1 MKRTP
6 LMILAAVLAA
16 LMISGTLAGCGKPAG
31 GNEDITTVAATVDTA
46 ATEESTPEETKLQ
59 PDLADFVWN
68 RDFRILG
75 NSADSHYSFKTFE
88 AYSEGLNGDV
98 MNDTIYNRNESV
110 RSKYGITVAQTLV
123 KDPSQTIPIEYTSGN
138 DNYDLVFAYIRDI
151 GGLAQKGYFIDLHSL
166 KNADLTKPWWN
177 VTVNN
182 AVSVKG
188 HLFFGASDFSL
199 RDKNRV
205 QVMVCD
211 DPIISELKLDTVPEL
226 VRRNEWTAEKMLEY
240 VNAASIELN
249 GDGKHTIDDQFG
261 IVMHSYD
268 AYASLCFG
276 FGIRLIDKDPSDR
289 LVLVGDSPLASDAID
304 AVLRICRTETYITP
318 EKYGKDWELPYNTF
332 CDGRALFKITVLH
345 ALGDFNSDCNFD
357 FTVCPLPKLNAD
369 QEKHYTIP
377 DKICM
382 LYAVPVT
389 ETDPDFAGF
398 ALEAFSYASTD
409 TTLVTF
415 VEILC
420 KTRNVRNPD
429 SVDMINLIL
438 DGVVYDNSIFYSSS
452 IGLYGILNYTIPNSE
467 LNTFSRSLKT
477 EKNKA
482 DSVIRSINNAFPD

>member
-6 LMILAAVLAA
+6 LMIIAVILSA
-16 LMISGTLAGCGKPAG
+16 LIIAGTLAGCGKPAND
-31 GNEDITTVAATVDTA
+31 NETTTAVATVDA
-46 ATEESTPEETKLQ
+46 ASTDQTQPEETKLQ
-59 PDLADFVWN
+59 PDLADTVWD

-75 NSADSHYSFKTFE
+75 NSADNHYSFLTFE
-88 AYSEGLNGDV
+88 VYSEGLNGDI
-98 MNDTIYNRNESV
+98 MNDTIYNRNETV
-110 RSKYGITVAQTLV
+110 RSKYGISVAQTLV
-123 KDPSQTIPIEYTSGN
+123 KDPSTKIPTEYSSGE

-151 GGLAQKGYFIDLHSL
+151 GGLAQKGYFFDLKSL
-166 KNADLTKPWWN
+166 GNADLSKPWWDRN
-177 VTVNN
+177 VND

-205 QVMVCD
+205 QVIVGND
-211 DPIISELKLDTVPEL
+211 LLLSELKLDPVPEL
-226 VRRNEWTAEKMLEY
+226 VRRNEWTAEKMLAY
-240 VNAASIELN
+240 VNAATDDLN
-249 GDGKHTIDDQFG
+249 GDGKHTSDDQYG

-276 FGIRLIDKDPSDR
+276 FGIRLIDKDNSDC
-289 LVLVGDSPLASDAID
+289 LVFVDDTPRESDAID
-304 AVLRICRTETYITP
+304 AVLRICDTDSYMTP
-318 EKYGKDWELPYNTF
+318 EKYDKNWDLPFDTF

-345 ALGDFNSDCNFD
+345 ALGDFNSNCNFD
-357 FTVCPLPKLNAD
+357 FTVCPLPKLDAD

-409 TTLVTF
+409 TTLATF
-415 VEILC
+415 IEVLC

-429 SVDMINLIL
+429 SVEMINLIL
-438 DGVVYDNSIFYSSS
+438 DGIVYDNTIFYSSD
-452 IGLYGILNYTIPNSE
+452 IGLYGILNSTIPSTDSNS
-467 LNTFSRSLKT
+467 FSRSMRSAKKQA
-477 EKNKA
+477 E
-482 DSVIRSINNAFPD
+482 SVIRSINNAFPD